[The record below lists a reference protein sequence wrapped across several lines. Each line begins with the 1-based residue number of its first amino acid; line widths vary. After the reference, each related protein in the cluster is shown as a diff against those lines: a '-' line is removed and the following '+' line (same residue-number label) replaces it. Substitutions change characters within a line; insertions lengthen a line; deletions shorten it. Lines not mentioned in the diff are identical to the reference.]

1 MEKILIIFSTVK
13 RGLCCA
19 GSHYLVK
26 GTKELKKYSLVFK
39 YCYPVKQISHSRY

>member
-1 MEKILIIFSTVK
+1 MEKILIILSTVNM
-13 RGLCCA
+13 CCA
-19 GSHYLVK
+19 GSHYLVN